1 MIRIPVQRGEVF
13 QHQVINAS
21 AFLGEGETFP
31 QRLVDQ
37 QNLKAW
43 TKTQKAGLKDRYIGA
58 KKPGI

>member
-31 QRLVDQ
+31 QLLVDQ

-43 TKTQKAGLKDRYIGA
+43 TKTRQAGLKDQFIGGQEA
-58 KKPGI
+58 GT